1 MRWNLRLS
9 ISDKNILN
17 KHFQINV
24 ISLGGWVIVMV
35 ITNTGL
41 AAKGPLVHACKM
53 QNSRQGPKNNQ
64 QGLEILYSK
73 IAYVVVKTPTQPN
86 LKLG

>member
-1 MRWNLRLS
+1 MEFK
-9 ISDKNILN
+9 IINIGQ
-17 KHFQINV
+17 KHFKQTFSNQCYFF
-24 ISLGGWVIVMV
+24 GGWVIVMV

-73 IAYVVVKTPTQPN
+73 ITYDVVKTPTQPN